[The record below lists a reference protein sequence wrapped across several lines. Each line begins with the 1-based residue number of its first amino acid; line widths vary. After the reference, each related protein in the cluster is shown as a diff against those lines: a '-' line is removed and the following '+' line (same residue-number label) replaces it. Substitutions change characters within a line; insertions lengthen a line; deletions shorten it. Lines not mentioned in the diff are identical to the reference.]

1 MTRRVTL
8 PKRIQT
14 VAIAI
19 LLATVGTMLWAPGA
33 SAQSPAQGPG
43 GPVLVVTDSA
53 DNFGE
58 YYAEIL
64 RAEGLNE
71 FAVEDKGALSA

>member
-1 MTRRVTL
+1 M
-8 PKRIQT
+8 PHSIQK
-14 VAIAI
+14 VAIVI
-19 LLATVGTMLWAPGA
+19 LLATCGLTLCASGA

-43 GPVLVVTDSA
+43 GPVLVVTDPA

-71 FAVEDKGALSA
+71 FAVEDRAP